1 MNNRSGQATKERIL
15 DAARRVFAEHGHDQA
30 NMRLIARSAGIS
42 VGGLYLYFK
51 NKEELSLTLLR
62 ESLDGFNRE
71 TREALKDIQ
80 DPAEALRCFI
90 TFTITSATER
100 KEKFLFQDREQAFSF
115 GLEMKK
121 EFFRERRKLIEE
133 IILDGIERN
142 VFRPCDV
149 TEAARII
156 YSLLR
161 GFFLSLFID
170 EEALFSAEKCLDLIL
185 HGLMRDEGGGHG
197 GRTPSVPRNAV

>member
-1 MNNRSGQATKERIL
+1 MNNRSGQITRKRIL
-15 DAARRVFAEHGHDQA
+15 DAAGRVFAEHGHDRA

-71 TREALKDIQ
+71 TREVLKDIQ
-80 DPAEALRCFI
+80 DPAEALRRFI
-90 TFTITSATER
+90 TFTITTATER

-121 EFFRERRKLIEE
+121 QFFRERRELIEE
-133 IILDGIERN
+133 IIRDGIEKK

-149 TEAARII
+149 TEVARII
-156 YSLLR
+156 YNLMR

-170 EEALFSAEKCLDLIL
+170 AESLFSAEKCLDLIL
-185 HGLMRDEGGGHG
+185 HGLMRDEGGSHG
-197 GRTPSVPRNAV
+197 GASLFNST